1 MKKLKGITIN
11 GEWLGDNIKINA
23 NFRAICNLAPFVI
36 QEFAKLI
43 NLIEKLD
50 SAVAINSFYFPDNN
64 TVDIKFSNNSISGL
78 ANLCFHLQDG
88 FPELINRSL
97 TIYTDKQEN
106 IEECEIKKSEEISN
120 KKSENKK
127 IDIAV
132 ENIEESK
139 KIDNIEEVEEI
150 CEIPSIDVVDDAEEN
165 LSELYDTTIANN
177 KNMIR

>member
-11 GEWLGDNIKINA
+11 GEWLGDNVVINA
-23 NFRAICNLAPFVI
+23 NFRAICNLAPFVM
-36 QEFAKLI
+36 QEFAKLV
-43 NLIEKLD
+43 NSIEKLD

-64 TVDIKFSNNSISGL
+64 TVDIEFSNNNFSGL

-88 FPELINRSL
+88 LPELVNRSL
-97 TIYTDKQEN
+97 TIYADEQEN
-106 IEECEIKKSEEISN
+106 IEECEIKKSEEVSEEISN

-139 KIDNIEEVEEI
+139 KN
-150 CEIPSIDVVDDAEEN
+150 
-165 LSELYDTTIANN
+165 
-177 KNMIR
+177 